1 MQIYARPT
9 LPFAPEQ
16 HKSPPPCLFALFILF
31 LAIRLCVYLSRRARP
46 DFTRLQIWASGGVQI
61 YSAVAEGGGERERRR
76 PRVIGGAE

>member
-1 MQIYARPT
+1 MQIYTRPT

-61 YSAVAEGGGERERRR
+61 YSAAGGKERRR